1 MTAMFAYLGPPTRR
15 VNVQLS
21 LDPGAASGTKVGDR
35 DMSQLMPDRLCGSK
49 LSGVS
54 RGFLIT
60 VPRRRS
66 LSSKVGHGLQALL
79 PRPAADLRSHDLC
92 GALVGWGW
100 SMVLVE
106 VCAQPSPE
114 TGQSERAFYLLSC
127 ETLSVAF
134 LNHALP
140 HYRSLKPA
148 HIPPP
153 STQL

>member
-1 MTAMFAYLGPPTRR
+1 MFAYLGPPTRR

-79 PRPAADLRSHDLC
+79 PRPAADLRSHDLWGPGGLGMEY
-92 GALVGWGW
+92 GAGGG
-100 SMVLVE
+100 M
-106 VCAQPSPE
+106 CAAQPRDRPIRKSFLP
-114 TGQSERAFYLLSC
+114 
-127 ETLSVAF
+127 AF
-134 LNHALP
+134 L
-140 HYRSLKPA
+140 
-148 HIPPP
+148 
-153 STQL
+153 